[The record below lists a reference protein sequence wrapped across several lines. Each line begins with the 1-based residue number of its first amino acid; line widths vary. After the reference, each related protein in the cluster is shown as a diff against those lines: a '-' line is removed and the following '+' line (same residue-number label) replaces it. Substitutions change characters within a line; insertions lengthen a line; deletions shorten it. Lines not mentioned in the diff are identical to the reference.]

1 MTTLLRTTTRCTPIL
16 HARPPSCAIPLS
28 RLAAVQA
35 PRRRGLQ
42 STTWLDDPATAVPL
56 KQQVELHAESPRA
69 RALVKLIK
77 DFKAPIRFAFAYG
90 SAVFPQAGNSGSM
103 VDLVLGVTHPTHWH
117 SINLHQNRHHYSFLG
132 SLGSS
137 TIATLQDSTWAGAGV
152 YYNPYVEIDG
162 VMVKYG
168 VVGIDRLCSD
178 LTEWDTLYLAGRM
191 HKPIQVL
198 RHDSR
203 VLLCQR
209 KNLVNA
215 LRVVFLMHATTD
227 PTAPLAE
234 DELYRRVAGLS
245 YLGDFRMRFKY
256 LENPHKVANMVAKQH
271 EFFEHIYRPM
281 VEELKDREFAGA
293 VEWRTLPDGSSV
305 VDVDRNPKVLA
316 QLLGNLPKAFLAKVR
331 AAHKARSGDAGAAAV
346 KVGTDSDPKGLVE
359 LAQSPHLGAYLRSAL
374 YDTIARPALV
384 QSAKGILTAGVSKS
398 VNYASSKLKK
408 GYAASSST
416 TSAPSRLAASDA
428 AAAQSAPKASD
439 ASGMKHDRSSE

>member
-1 MTTLLRTTTRCTPIL
+1 MTTLLRTTTRCASLL
-16 HARPPSCAIPLS
+16 HSCPPSYTIPLS
-28 RLAAVQA
+28 RLAAVA

-42 STTWLDDPATAVPL
+42 STTWLDDPATAIPL

-90 SAVFPQAGNSGSM
+90 SAVFPQEGNSGSM
-103 VDLVLGVTHPTHWH
+103 VDLILGVTHPTHWH

-137 TIATLQDSTWAGAGV
+137 TVAALQDAAWAGAGV
-152 YYNPYVEIDG
+152 SYNPYVEIDG

-209 KNLVNA
+209 TNLVNA

-227 PTAPLAE
+227 PTAPLTE

-316 QLLGNLPKAFLAKVR
+316 QLVGQLPKAFLAKVR
-331 AAHKARSGDAGAAAV
+331 AAHKARSGDAAAAAA

-359 LAQSPHLGAYLRSAL
+359 LAQSPYLDTYLRSAL

-384 QSAKGILTAGVSKS
+384 QSAKGFLTAGFSKS
-398 VNYASSKLKK
+398 VNYATSKLKK

-416 TSAPSRLAASDA
+416 NAPPSRPAASDA
-428 AAAQSAPKASD
+428 AAQATPKATD
-439 ASGMKHDRSSE
+439 AGGVKNGRSSE